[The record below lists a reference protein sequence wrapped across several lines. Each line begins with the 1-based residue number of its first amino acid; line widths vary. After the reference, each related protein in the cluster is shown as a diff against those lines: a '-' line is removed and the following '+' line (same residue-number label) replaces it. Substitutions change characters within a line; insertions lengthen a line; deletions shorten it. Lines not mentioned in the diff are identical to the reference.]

1 MTDKEIKITNKYFRD
16 FVLAHKN
23 SNRFSDH
30 ENLIIENIVKE
41 TYIPFNQSWDYLMIL
56 VQLIEEKWRLELIET
71 KYNWV
76 RFTINE
82 FSGFQDKGSNK
93 FMALYSCCYI
103 TLSNLWKE
111 QKPPFK
117 YHFNEPFDEIDLK

>member
-16 FVLAHKN
+16 FVLEHKD
-23 SNRFSDH
+23 SNIFSDY

-71 KYNWV
+71 EYNWV
-76 RFTINE
+76 RFTINK

-93 FMALYSCCYI
+93 FMAFYSCCYI

-111 QKPPFK
+111 QKPPFN